1 MGEEKVGG
9 EKTDARR
16 DMWAVGAV
24 LYEVATSQRPFSE
37 ELSTRL
43 TDAILHQPPP
53 SPRSL
58 NAAIPAELERIILKC
73 LDKDPENRY
82 QSATEFVV
90 DLRRL
95 EATSTAV
102 AVASPSRRR
111 SRRWL
116 VLPIGGG
123 FVFSGFGAPL
133 IFLARPS
140 RQTEVGGAPPG
151 LGQPFHII
159 HAVR

>member
-24 LYEVATSQRPFSE
+24 LYEMATSQRPFRE

-43 TDAILHQPPP
+43 TDAILHQSPPP
-53 SPRSL
+53 PRSL

-82 QSATEFVV
+82 QSATELVV

-111 SRRWL
+111 SRRVPGRPRCRGL
-116 VLPIGGG
+116 VFRRL
-123 FVFSGFGAPL
+123 
-133 IFLARPS
+133 
-140 RQTEVGGAPPG
+140 
-151 LGQPFHII
+151 
-159 HAVR
+159 